1 MIYEKA
7 LYFVTRDKKVN
18 HIGFFNN
25 LSEIYLLESRE
36 LLKEKGFE
44 EDSLFLRET
53 DDSAFLFSSFLSQS
67 LINRWFSQI
76 HDEQTKLR
84 KGEPGNEKVNKG
96 EEIKERAHKLTRLK
110 KHCKKKHQFE
120 IHIPRKKYT
129 PTNTKRINEIQALKK
144 RKKPFQPQNKIHKRK
159 KTLEMLREEV
169 KAQRFWEAQV
179 PTCGECAFFENQYLL
194 FTQEDA
200 GGCRVT
206 GNFVSSEKKACSEF
220 EKQ

>member
-7 LYFVTRDKKVN
+7 LYFVSRDKKVN
-18 HIGFFNN
+18 HVGFFNS

-36 LLKEKGFE
+36 LLKEGGFV
-44 EDSLFLRET
+44 EDSLLLRET

-67 LINRWFSQI
+67 LIDRWFNQI
-76 HDEQTKLR
+76 RDEQAKLR
-84 KGEPGNEKVNKG
+84 KREPENENVKG
-96 EEIKERAHKLTRLK
+96 EEIEERARELSRLK
-110 KHCKKKHQFE
+110 KQYKKKHQSK
-120 IHIPRKKYT
+120 IHTPRKKST
-129 PTNTKRINEIQALKK
+129 PTNIKKINEIQALKK
-144 RKKPFQPQNKIHKRK
+144 RKTLLQPQNKIHKRK

-169 KAQRFWEAQV
+169 KAQRFWEEKV

-194 FTQEDA
+194 FTQEEA

-220 EKQ
+220 ERQ